1 MSSLRC
7 CFVWLPCTVSVKQT
21 GYHRTFCLIVL
32 CNKNAQVHIV
42 NCNNFIKLTKIM
54 ETKELHSNI
63 EHKIRLELEIAS
75 MKELVLGL
83 LKEKKGSYETM
94 HRNYTISS
102 ILAITP

>member
-1 MSSLRC
+1 M
-7 CFVWLPCTVSVKQT
+7 KM
-21 GYHRTFCLIVL
+21 
-32 CNKNAQVHIV
+32 
-42 NCNNFIKLTKIM
+42 M
-54 ETKELHSNI
+54 ETKELHINI

-102 ILAITP
+102 IFAITPLRSIPPIQASNVVVYGKFSKVKNF